1 MSSLITTL
9 LSSDSLLS
17 RYSCNVV
24 SSCRQRLPLI
34 EEQLGT
40 LLTDDFSA
48 VGTFLGKYSDPV
60 HLNQNHIF
68 HKYGTMPYTLDARL
82 IKLVPIL
89 LFN

>member
-1 MSSLITTL
+1 MSSVITTL
-9 LSSDSLLS
+9 LSSASLLS
-17 RYSCNVV
+17 RYSCNV

-40 LLTDDFSA
+40 LFTDDFSA

-68 HKYGTMPYTLDARL
+68 HKYGTRPYTLDARL